1 MQEGPEPDPL
11 QPLPASLNGG
21 EEAHQQQSEAP
32 AVDIKAAAELSQ
44 EEVLEETQS
53 QRVEKTRE
61 GDRIVE
67 EGEKEGVSGPPTE
80 DPDLASSTNEKTSSQ
95 STSLAAD
102 QTPSSKPD
110 LLNCIQ
116 KVPPA
121 PKASQL
127 TKHDKRIIE
136 KIRSY
141 YEAAAKA
148 EEDEAEEEDSELED
162 GGESR
167 RRNSFSHIPSGLV
180 KESVSRFDDFGHQG
194 EPESQPIQSEFN
206 KADDRNED
214 PTVCP
219 VVSPSEGL
227 ADPADSGEAGETKC
241 SQSSDAE
248 SELSTASKV
257 MDTPSAVS
265 LIPNSPTRA
274 EEEVKES
281 HSEVHGESAEGVLE
295 VHQKQQTAP
304 GQEDGPCLAK
314 ENISSEETRATG
326 KRDQTSLNEHEC
338 KRSSSTEAHRSTK
351 ELPKVA
357 HEEPCS
363 KSSTKYQSSWVRK
376 KPRDLTKVSRNVDG
390 QWSYHSRIVASNRA
404 LFEAMGSDVASIGLF
419 EATPEVDP
427 VLIENSERILSKVQ
441 TLAQMFG
448 ARAGTMKVPLHQ
460 KRGTSTQSPV
470 WDTARLSGNSLHAHN
485 KNKTRVQTQ
494 SRQHNGK
501 GPKESDNEINQNSV
515 YSQSQ
520 EGGKVQEQRTFTQP
534 SGKPLKLE
542 SPSFVLARKYL
553 QV

>member
-1 MQEGPEPDPL
+1 MQEGPEPDTL
-11 QPLPASLNGG
+11 QQLAASLNGG
-21 EEAHQQQSEAP
+21 EEVYQPQSEAP
-32 AVDIKAAAELSQ
+32 AVDTKAAAELSR

-61 GDRIVE
+61 GDGIVE
-67 EGEKEGVSGPPTE
+67 EGEEEGVSGPPTE
-80 DPDLASSTNEKTSSQ
+80 DLDLASPTNEKTSSQ
-95 STSLAAD
+95 SASLAAD
-102 QTPSSKPD
+102 QTSSSKPD
-110 LLNCIQ
+110 LLHCIQ

-121 PKASQL
+121 PKASHL
-127 TKHDKRIIE
+127 AKHDKRIIE

-148 EEDEAEEEDSELED
+148 EEDEAEAEDSELED

-194 EPESQPIQSEFN
+194 EPESEPTQGEFN
-206 KADDRNED
+206 KAGDRNED
-214 PTVCP
+214 PTRRP
-219 VVSPSEGL
+219 VASPSEVP
-227 ADPADSGEAGETKC
+227 ADPADNGEAGETKC

-257 MDTPSAVS
+257 TDTPSEAS
-265 LIPNSPTRA
+265 LIPHSPTKA
-274 EEEVKES
+274 EQEVKES
-281 HSEVHGESAEGVLE
+281 HAEVHGESAEAVLE
-295 VHQKQQTAP
+295 VHQEQQTAP

-314 ENISSEETRATG
+314 ENISSEGTRATG
-326 KRDQTSLNEHEC
+326 SRDRTPLNEHQC
-338 KRSSSTEAHRSTK
+338 KQSSSTEAHRSTK
-351 ELPKVA
+351 ELPKEPVA

-376 KPRDLTKVSRNVDG
+376 KPRDLTKVSRNADG

-448 ARAGTMKVPLHQ
+448 ARAGSMKVPLHQ
-460 KRGTSTQSPV
+460 KRGTSTQSPA
-470 WDTARLSGNSLHAHN
+470 WDTARLSGNSLHGHN
-485 KNKTRVQTQ
+485 RNKTHVQTQ
-494 SRQHNGK
+494 SRQDDGK
-501 GPKESDNEINQNSV
+501 DPKESDPDSRAEAVHQNS
-515 YSQSQ
+515 
-520 EGGKVQEQRTFTQP
+520 GGKVREQRTFTQP
-534 SGKPLKLE
+534 SGKP
-542 SPSFVLARKYL
+542 
-553 QV
+553 